1 MRKNKK
7 IYINLILLTALLVLE
22 ISKTKSGM
30 VALATSIGDV
40 QNQINKTQNQ
50 LKDIN
55 DLISDLEESQELV
68 YEMIDDLNAEIVNTM
83 TSIGMKED
91 NIKEKEEEIERKK
104 ADIDEVH
111 SAYDAALVREEEQ
124 YEAMVKR
131 IRYIYENN
139 NSSVLSYYLES
150 SDISSLL
157 GQSDYVEKLYE
168 HDQNLMDDYTATKN
182 LVQEMWNQLEKEKMG
197 LENARIQLETDRASL
212 QAQKSDLDKLLAQKK
227 QESSNYES
235 EIAKARQESA
245 TAKKRLQQE
254 EQQLKQLQAQQS
266 RPNAAS
272 GSYNVTAFDASVIDN
287 AAGSDLGK
295 KIAKYACQYI
305 GNPYVSGGTSLTNGA
320 DCSGYIYKVY
330 QDFGY
335 TVPRTSYELRSSGKS
350 VSYDQAQPGDII
362 CYDGHV
368 GIYVGSGYIVHASSA
383 ATGIKVSRAT
393 YRSIVDVRRII

>member
-124 YEAMVKR
+124 YEAMVNR

-235 EIAKARQESA
+235 EIAKANQEAA

>member
-124 YEAMVKR
+124 YEAMVNR

>member
-157 GQSDYVEKLYE
+157 SQPEYVEKVYD

-235 EIAKARQESA
+235 EIAKANQEAA

-383 ATGIKVSRAT
+383 KTGIKVSRAT

>member
-124 YEAMVKR
+124 YEAMVNR

-139 NSSVLSYYLES
+139 NSSVLSYYLEG

-235 EIAKARQESA
+235 EIAKARQEAA

-383 ATGIKVSRAT
+383 KTGIKVSRAT

>member
-157 GQSDYVEKLYE
+157 SQPEYVEKVYD

>member
-124 YEAMVKR
+124 YEAMVNR

-157 GQSDYVEKLYE
+157 SQPEYVEKVYD

-235 EIAKARQESA
+235 EIAKANQEAA

>member
-124 YEAMVKR
+124 YEAMVNR

-157 GQSDYVEKLYE
+157 SQPEYVEKVYD

-235 EIAKARQESA
+235 EIAKANQEAA

-383 ATGIKVSRAT
+383 KTGIKVSRAT

>member
-124 YEAMVKR
+124 YEAMVNR

-157 GQSDYVEKLYE
+157 SQPEYVEKLYE

-235 EIAKARQESA
+235 EIAKANQEAA

-383 ATGIKVSRAT
+383 KTGIKVSRAT

>member
-124 YEAMVKR
+124 YEAMVNR

-235 EIAKARQESA
+235 EIAKARQEAA

-383 ATGIKVSRAT
+383 KTGIKVSRAT

>member
-157 GQSDYVEKLYE
+157 SQPEYVEKVYD

-235 EIAKARQESA
+235 EIAKARQEAA

>member
-157 GQSDYVEKLYE
+157 SQPEYVEKVYD

-235 EIAKARQESA
+235 EIAKANQEAA

>member
-22 ISKTKSGM
+22 ISKTKSGL
-30 VALATSIGDV
+30 VALATSIGEV
-40 QNQINKTQNQ
+40 QSQIDKTQKQ
-50 LKDIN
+50 LNDI
-55 DLISDLEESQELV
+55 DSLISDLEDSQELV

-157 GQSDYVEKLYE
+157 SQPEYVEKVYD

-235 EIAKARQESA
+235 EIAKARQEAA

>member
-22 ISKTKSGM
+22 ISKTKSGL
-30 VALATSIGDV
+30 VALATSIGEV
-40 QNQINKTQNQ
+40 QSQIDKTQKQ
-50 LKDIN
+50 LNDI
-55 DLISDLEESQELV
+55 DSLISDLEDSQELV

-157 GQSDYVEKLYE
+157 SQPEYVEKVYD